1 MEIISA
7 LETNLKPVRDDISV
21 MKDQI
26 NEINISAVK
35 MFAKQ
40 DGLKSEIAVLKKS
53 NKNAEFAKIQ

>member
-53 NKNAEFAKIQ
+53 NKNAEFVKIQ

>member
-40 DGLKSEIAVLKKS
+40 DGLKSEITVLKKS